1 MHLELAPIGDNRWWR
16 DSGGCRKWKWMCGVL
31 AAGGRDEASTVALPS
46 GEQVPSSAL
55 DVLGDFGYP

>member
-1 MHLELAPIGDNRWWR
+1 
-16 DSGGCRKWKWMCGVL
+16 MCGVL